1 MLHQPIFDN
10 HALNESFYQALIAR
24 FIDDL
29 APTTQ
34 ALLADC
40 YFGMAPNSA
49 GIKTLFIVAPD
60 EVIADQLIQER
71 SHLLH
76 RMNTLMVGIGQLAI
90 CVVPPHNP
98 TEAAHN
104 HSCIPGQ
111 SDRGLPQ
118 YMMCQIFQMPTLSE
132 EPTDFY

>member
-1 MLHQPIFDN
+1 MLYQPISD
-10 HALNESFYQALIAR
+10 HHDLNESFYQALIHH

-40 YFGMAPNSA
+40 YFGIAPNSA
-49 GIKTLFIVAPD
+49 GIKTLFIVTSNRG
-60 EVIADQLIQER
+60 IADQLIQDK

-76 RMNTLMVGIGQLAI
+76 RMKTLMVGIGQLAI
-90 CVVPPHNP
+90 CIVPPHNP
-98 TEAAHN
+98 TEAALDHA
-104 HSCIPGQ
+104 CVPGQ

-118 YMMCQIFQMPTLSE
+118 YMMCQIFQLPPVSE
-132 EPTDFY
+132 ESTDCP